1 MINFKSK
8 KRIHERGDDF
18 KQSNVKREKYFVDLE
33 RRKKR

>member
-33 RRKKR
+33 KKIER